1 MRHTGLLKPDEGA
14 NEMPELHVS
23 YKPQMVSAKW
33 EGSVQELLNAK
44 IREAM
49 MHPQFQTDVV
59 RSRCRKSQGRERAD
73 VQHRYSTSQVR
84 DRVHR

>member
-1 MRHTGLLKPDEGA
+1 MVLAKRRIWLPKRLLSK
-14 NEMPELHVS
+14 MLRQV
-23 YKPQMVSAKW
+23 VSAKW

-44 IREAM
+44 IPHAM
-49 MHPQFQTDVV
+49 AHPQFQMDVV